1 MHVRL
6 HVLAPFFTRHASSR
20 LLLALQSIA
29 DVVRFIAIFLGHRC
43 LYLFSS
49 IIIML

>member
-6 HVLAPFFTRHASSR
+6 HVLARFFTRHPTPR

-29 DVVRFIAIFLGHRC
+29 DVGQTIAIF
-43 LYLFSS
+43 
-49 IIIML
+49 